1 MTKDDK
7 AFDDILQQAQALG
20 PLPMAVAHPCSRE
33 ALLGAT
39 EAAEHGIATPI
50 LVGPRAKLAKLA
62 EELDIDLGRYEVVD
76 TPHSHASAEQA
87 VSLVR
92 DGYADILMKGSLHT
106 DEFMSEVLARGTGI
120 RTDRRISHVFIMK
133 VESYPRYL
141 FITDAAISIAPDLM
155 TKKDICQ
162 NAIDLTHALGIS
174 RPKVA
179 ILAAVETI
187 NPAMTATLDAAA
199 LCKMADRGQ
208 ITGAILDGPL
218 AFDNAIS
225 HEAADTKGIVSQ
237 VAGDPDIL
245 LVPDLESG
253 NMLAKQLTY
262 LAAASSAGV
271 VMGARAP
278 IVLTS
283 RAEDAH
289 GRLASAAVA
298 NLLAHKRRAGM
309 AA

>member
-208 ITGAILDGPL
+208 ITGAILDGP
-218 AFDNAIS
+218 
-225 HEAADTKGIVSQ
+225 
-237 VAGDPDIL
+237 
-245 LVPDLESG
+245 
-253 NMLAKQLTY
+253 
-262 LAAASSAGV
+262 
-271 VMGARAP
+271 
-278 IVLTS
+278 
-283 RAEDAH
+283 
-289 GRLASAAVA
+289 
-298 NLLAHKRRAGM
+298 
-309 AA
+309 

>member
-1 MTKDDK
+1 MTRDDK
-7 AFDDILQQAQALG
+7 AFDDILQQATALG

-33 ALLGAT
+33 ALLGAV
-39 EAAEHGIATPI
+39 EAADHGIATPI
-50 LVGPRAKLAKLA
+50 LIGPRSKLVKLA
-62 EELDIDLGRYEVVD
+62 EELDVDISRFELID

-92 DGYADILMKGSLHT
+92 EGYADILMKGSLHT
-106 DEFMSEVLARGTGI
+106 DEFMSEVLARNTGI

-141 FITDAAISIAPDLM
+141 FITDAAISIEPDLM
-155 TKKDICQ
+155 TKRDICQ
-162 NAIDLTHALGIS
+162 NAIDLTHALGIA

-187 NPAMTATLDAAA
+187 NPAMRATLDAAA
-199 LCKMADRGQ
+199 LCKMAERGQ
-208 ITGAILDGPL
+208 IKGAILDGPL

-225 HEAADTKGIVSQ
+225 HEAADTKGIVSE

-262 LAAASSAGV
+262 LAAAASAGI
-271 VMGARAP
+271 VMGARVP

-283 RAEDAH
+283 RAEDAT

-298 NLLAHKRRAGM
+298 NVLAHRRRGASQ
-309 AA
+309 